1 MNAAQTKFV
10 PLQQVFGSFAVG
22 HAFVAKLAPDAS
34 KLLYSTY
41 LGGSAADVGNG
52 IAIDSAGNAY
62 VAGATFSLICP
73 ERRTTPARPRIQP
86 TRGPTAMASPP
97 NTRRKGRCCGPG
109 WWAAPNPATPWRSPL
124 DSSGNLYIAGN
135 TASADFPT
143 TAESIP
149 SCRSTMGPFVAE
161 LYPDGKNLL
170 RSKFRRLCREDRL
183 ERLARGVCGLRV
195 ERGQLRSW
203 QPGVLRRH
211 RRAATVCRTE
221 SDQTPWCLTK

>member
-1 MNAAQTKFV
+1 
-10 PLQQVFGSFAVG
+10 
-22 HAFVAKLAPDAS
+22 
-34 KLLYSTY
+34 
-41 LGGSAADVGNG
+41 VGNG
-52 IAIDSAGNAY
+52 IAIDPAGNAY
-62 VAGATFSLICP
+62 VAGATSSPDLP
-73 ERRTTPARPRIQP
+73 GTSNYSGPAYDP
-86 TRGPTAMASPP
+86 TDPSTDGDAFAAKYSPQGALLW
-97 NTRRKGRCCGPG
+97 TRLVGG
-109 WWAAPNPATPWRSPL
+109 AESDYAVALSL
-124 DSSGNLYIAGN
+124 DSLGNLYIAGN

-221 SDQTPWCLTK
+221 SDQRRGALRSKEQWN